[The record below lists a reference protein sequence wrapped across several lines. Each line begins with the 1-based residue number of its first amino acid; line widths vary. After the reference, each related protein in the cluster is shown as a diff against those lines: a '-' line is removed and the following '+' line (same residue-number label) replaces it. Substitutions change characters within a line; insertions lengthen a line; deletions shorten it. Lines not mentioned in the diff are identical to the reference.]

1 MPPRSKA
8 QITRA
13 LDSLSPPDALEAN
26 QIIARVDKSLGHS
39 RYSCQLPNKSLVVVE
54 LDERFRQTVWV
65 ERGNY
70 VLLERYAASQVEDE
84 AVGKIINIAKDE
96 KAWRKMPYWPK
107 EFPKFQYPESDD
119 EDDSNAGKMP
129 PSDSEDDA

>member
-54 LDERFRQTVWV
+54 LDERFRQTGWV

-96 KAWRKMPYWPK
+96 KAWRKMPYWYVGGQMRYAPIA
-107 EFPKFQYPESDD
+107 PRPMTRLAYYY
-119 EDDSNAGKMP
+119 ALR
-129 PSDSEDDA
+129 A

>member
-1 MPPRSKA
+1 MPPRSRA

-13 LDSLSPPDALEAN
+13 LDSLDPPDSLEAT
-26 QIIARVDKSLGHS
+26 QT
-39 RYSCQLPNKSLVVVE
+39 LPNKSLVTVE
-54 LDERFRQTVWV
+54 LDDRFRQTVWV

-70 VLLERYAASQVEDE
+70 VLLERYPPKEVEDE

-107 EFPKFQYPESDD
+107 EFPKFQYPESDEED
-119 EDDSNAGKMP
+119 ESNAGKMP